1 MKAALEKLFN
11 HESLTSSEAYDVL
24 CAIGNGEVNSAQAA
38 AFMSVYRLREI
49 TLDELRGFRTALW
62 ELALPVSLDSQGA
75 IDLCG
80 TGGDGRNS
88 FNISTLSCFVVAACG
103 GRVIKHGNYGVSSVS
118 GSSTVLEKLG
128 YTFTNDSASL
138 SRSLEESGVCFLH
151 APLFHT
157 ALKHVA
163 ETRKNLG
170 TRTFFNMLGPLVNPA
185 KPSHRLTGLFSNELL
200 RKYQY
205 LLQETNETYT
215 LVHSDDG
222 FDEISLTAPVKL
234 VTNAAT
240 KVFSP
245 GEFGLNK
252 VNETE
257 LFGGNTADDA
267 AKVFLEILEGRGT
280 EAQNNVVAVNSAA
293 ALFTLGKVESI
304 KSGIEITHDALIS
317 GNAKK
322 HFDIFMDCCARD
334 RHVSKGKVE
343 TRDDVRMKGD
353 NRK

>member
-1 MKAALEKLFN
+1 MKTKLDRLLN
-11 HESLTSSEAYDVL
+11 QEVLTQQEAYAVL
-24 CAIGNGEVNSAQAA
+24 VSIGNGEVNAAQMA

-49 TLDELRGFRTALW
+49 TLEELRGFRTALL
-62 ELALPVSLDSQGA
+62 ELALPVNLDAQNA

-128 YTFTNDSASL
+128 YKFTGNSSL
-138 SRSLEESGVCFLH
+138 LDRSLNESGVCFLH

-185 KPSHRLTGLFSNELL
+185 QPSHRLTGLFSNELL

-205 LLQETNETYT
+205 LLQDTNETYT

-222 FDEISLTAPVKL
+222 FDEISLTAPVRL
-234 VTNAAT
+234 VSNTT
-240 KVFSP
+240 QKVFTP
-245 GEFGLNK
+245 KEFGLQQ
-252 VNETE
+252 VSE
-257 LFGGNTADDA
+257 LDLYGGATAEDA
-267 AKVFLEILEGRGT
+267 AKVFLTILEGKGT
-280 EAQNNVVAVNSAA
+280 VAQNDVVAVNSAA
-293 ALFTLGKVESI
+293 ALVTLGISD
-304 KSGIEITHDALIS
+304 SFSTGIEVAREALIS
-317 GNAKK
+317 RKARKTFK
-322 HFDIFMDCCARD
+322 SFMEAA
-334 RHVSKGKVE
+334 SLIN
-343 TRDDVRMKGD
+343 T
-353 NRK
+353 

>member
-1 MKAALEKLFN
+1 MKTKLDKLLSQ
-11 HESLTSSEAYDVL
+11 EVLSQEEAYSLL
-24 CAIGNGEVNSAQAA
+24 CSIGSGEVNAAQMA

-49 TLDELRGFRTALW
+49 TLDELRGFRTALL
-62 ELALPVSLDSQGA
+62 ELALPVNLDSQDA

-128 YTFTNDSASL
+128 YTFTNDSSVL
-138 SRSLEESGVCFLH
+138 ERSLEESGVCFLH

-163 ETRKNLG
+163 STRKELG

-234 VTNAAT
+234 VTNTTT
-240 KVFSP
+240 KVYSP
-245 GEFGLNK
+245 LEFGLSK
-252 VNETE
+252 VNESE

-267 AKVFLEILEGRGT
+267 AKVFLNILEGRGT
-280 EAQNNVVAVNSAA
+280 EAQNKVVAVNSAA

-304 KSGIEITHDALIS
+304 KSGIGITQDALIS
-317 GNAKK
+317 GKAKTRFNK
-322 HFDIFMDCCARD
+322 FMEAA
-334 RHVSKGKVE
+334 KL
-343 TRDDVRMKGD
+343 TTI
-353 NRK
+353 

>member
-1 MKAALEKLFN
+1 MKTKLN
-11 HESLTSSEAYDVL
+11 QLLSQEVLSREEAYSIL
-24 CAIGNGEVNSAQAA
+24 CSIGSGEVNSAQMA

-49 TLDELRGFRTALW
+49 TLDELRGFRTALL
-62 ELALPVSLDSQGA
+62 ELALPVNLDSDNA

-128 YTFTNDSASL
+128 YKFTSDSSSL
-138 SRSLEESGVCFLH
+138 ARSLDESGVCFLH

-185 KPSHRLTGLFSNELL
+185 KPSHRLTGVFSNELL

-205 LLQETNETYT
+205 LLQETNEVYT

-234 VTNAAT
+234 VTNFAG
-240 KVFSP
+240 KVYSP
-245 GEFGLNK
+245 REFGLDK
-252 VNETE
+252 LSADQ
-257 LFGGNTADDA
+257 LFGGHTADEA
-267 AKVFLEILEGRGT
+267 AKIFRNILEGNGT
-280 EAQNNVVAVNSAA
+280 KAQNDVVAVNSAA
-293 ALFTLGKVESI
+293 ALFTLGKADSI
-304 KSGIEITHDALIS
+304 QSGIQLAQEALLS
-317 GNAKK
+317 GRAKTQFNK
-322 HFDIFMDCCARD
+322 FMEAATLA
-334 RHVSKGKVE
+334 KA
-343 TRDDVRMKGD
+343 
-353 NRK
+353 

>member
-11 HESLTSSEAYDVL
+11 HESLSSTEAYDVL
-24 CAIGNGEVNSAQAA
+24 CSIGNGDVNSAQAA

-49 TLDELRGFRTALW
+49 TLDELRGFRTALL
-62 ELALPVSLDSQGA
+62 ELALPVNIDGKDA

-128 YTFTNDSASL
+128 YRFTKDSSEL
-138 SRSLEESGVCFLH
+138 NRSLEESGVCFLH

-185 KPSHRLTGLFSNELL
+185 QPTHRLTGLFSNELL

-205 LLQETNETYT
+205 LLQETNETYM

-234 VTNAAT
+234 VTNST
-240 KVFSP
+240 SKVYSP
-245 GEFGLNK
+245 REFGLGK
-252 VNETE
+252 IKPEE
-257 LFGGNTADDA
+257 LFGGNTADEA
-267 AKVFLEILEGRGT
+267 AKMFLSILDGQGT
-280 EAQNNVVAVNSAA
+280 QAQNDVVAVNSAA
-293 ALFTLGKVESI
+293 ALFALGKADSI
-304 KSGIEITHDALIS
+304 VSGIEITREALIS
-317 GNAKK
+317 GRAKERFK
-322 HFDIFMDCCARD
+322 QFMEAAQLT
-334 RHVSKGKVE
+334 KA
-343 TRDDVRMKGD
+343 
-353 NRK
+353 

>member
-11 HESLTSSEAYDVL
+11 HESLTAAEASDIL
-24 CAIGNGEVNSAQAA
+24 RSIGNGEVNAAQTA

-49 TLDELRGFRTALW
+49 TLEELRGFRSALL
-62 ELALPVSLDSQGA
+62 ELALPVKLDAQNA

-128 YTFTNDSASL
+128 YKFTNDSSEL
-138 SRSLEESGVCFLH
+138 NRSLETSGVCFLH

-163 ETRKNLG
+163 GTRKELG

-185 KPSHRLTGLFSNELL
+185 RPSHRLTGVFSNELL

-205 LLQETNETYT
+205 LLQETEEKYT

-222 FDEISLTAPVKL
+222 FDEISLTAPFRI
-234 VTNAAT
+234 VTNQFQ
-240 KVFSP
+240 KVYSA
-245 GEFGLNK
+245 GEIGL
-252 VNETE
+252 ERITPE
-257 LFGGNTADDA
+257 DLFGGHTADEA
-267 AKVFLEILEGRGT
+267 SEVFVSILNGKGT
-280 EAQNNVVAVNSAA
+280 IAQNNVVAANSGA
-293 ALFTLGKVESI
+293 ALFTLGIANSLTD
-304 KSGIEITHDALIS
+304 GIALAQEALTS
-317 GNAKK
+317 GNAKER
-322 HFDIFMDCCARD
+322 FNSFINCITRD
-334 RHVSKGKVE
+334 RHVPTEKVV
-343 TRDDVRMKGD
+343 TRDDVRPK
-353 NRK
+353 